1 MGTPAI
7 DESFDPSSI
16 KDLIHRTK
24 RLAKE
29 YRRRTGRP
37 LGVTAEIGEY
47 EAARLLGLR
56 LAPVRQ
62 PGYDAVQTVGKRVRR
77 LQIKARSVLEGSKPG
92 QRLGSIRFKHEWDA
106 VLLVLLDGDLEPMII
121 YEAPRAAL
129 ECALSAPGSRARNER
144 GQLGVA
150 AFRTIAKVVWECPAG
165 KTTTPRSTQRRRAPG
180 SAESTHAAS
189 GGHAPGPPPRGSR
202 TAS

>member
-1 MGTPAI
+1 MSKIPVDDTV
-7 DESFDPSSI
+7 DPSSLA
-16 KDLIHRTK
+16 DLIRRAK

-56 LAPVRQ
+56 LAPARQ
-62 PGYDAVQTVGKRVRR
+62 PGYDAVQTVGRR
-77 LQIKARSVLEGSKPG
+77 TRFLQIKSRALLEGSKPG
-92 QRLGSIRFKHEWDA
+92 QRLGSIRFEHKWDA
-106 VLLVLLDGDLEPMII
+106 ALLVLLDGDLEPMVI

-129 ECALSAPGSRARNER
+129 QRALSAPGSRARNER

-150 AFRTIAKVVWECPAG
+150 AFKAIAKVVWTCPTA
-165 KTTTPRSTQRRRAPG
+165 KATTPSFGQR
-180 SAESTHAAS
+180 TNAS
-189 GGHAPGPPPRGSR
+189 RLG
-202 TAS
+202 